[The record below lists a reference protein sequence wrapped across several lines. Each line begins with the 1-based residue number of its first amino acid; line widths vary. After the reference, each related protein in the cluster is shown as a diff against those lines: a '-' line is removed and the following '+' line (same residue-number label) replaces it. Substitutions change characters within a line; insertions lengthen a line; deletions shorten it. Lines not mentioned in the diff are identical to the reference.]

1 MKTYGPE
8 VKLLGKFGQNNM
20 NIFKG
25 KKILVTGHTGFKG
38 SWLCL
43 FLKKMGAELT
53 GIGLQDGNTEHF
65 KMLNLDINNYF
76 IDINN
81 LDLLKDIFYSNK
93 FDLVIHMA
101 AQPLVK
107 YSYKYPI
114 ETFKT
119 NIIGTA
125 NIFECSKLVDGL
137 KGVLCITSD
146 KCYKNLESRSGYS
159 EEDKLGGSDPY
170 SSSKSCAELIAL
182 SYRESFFKKEGKI
195 IATARAGNVIG
206 GGDWSQDRLI
216 VDIMNSFNNQN
227 LLNIRN
233 PLAIRP
239 WQHVFDCIY
248 AYLLLSKRI
257 LNLDF
262 SVSQAWNVGPL
273 ESNIKNVKEIL
284 NEVEKNIGFI
294 KYELK
299 PDPHEKETN
308 KLILNSRKIRE
319 KLLWQD
325 LLSFEES
332 IKLTCDWYINYFN
345 GKCLS
350 EEQAETYLN
359 KMDF

>member
-1 MKTYGPE
+1 M
-8 VKLLGKFGQNNM
+8 LLGIFGQNNM

-53 GIGLQDGNTEHF
+53 GIGLRDGNTKHF
-65 KMLNLDINNYF
+65 KMLNLDINNHY

-81 LDLLKDIFYSNK
+81 LDLLKGIFSSYK

-125 NIFECSKLVDGL
+125 NIFECSKLVNGL

-146 KCYKNLESRSGYS
+146 KCYMNLESLNGYS

-182 SYRESFFKKEGKI
+182 SYRESYYKKEGKI

-206 GGDWSQDRLI
+206 GGDWSKDRLL
-216 VDIMNSFNNQN
+216 VDIMNSYNEQN

-248 AYLLLSKRI
+248 AYLLLSQRI

-262 SVSQAWNVGPL
+262 SVSEAWNIGPL
-273 ESNIKNVKEIL
+273 ENNNKNVKEIL
-284 NEVEKNIGFI
+284 NEVEKNIGFV
-294 KYELK
+294 KYKLK
-299 PDPHEKETN
+299 PDPNEKETN

-319 KLLWQD
+319 KLLWKD

-332 IKLTCDWYINYFN
+332 IKLTCDWYLNYFE

-350 EEQAETYLN
+350 EQQAETYLN
-359 KMDF
+359 MMDF